1 MLVTH
6 RLPNSIDAVSPY
18 SVYLHM
24 LGGCCYSAAA
34 RSVNTNCLPMPA
46 SQPASQPAVDAV
58 DLGGRVYMTAAASA
72 AACNRI

>member
-6 RLPNSIDAVSPY
+6 GLPANSIDAVSPY

-46 SQPASQPAVDAV
+46 SQPCQPAVDAV
-58 DLGGRVYMTAAASA
+58 DLGGRVYMTAAA
-72 AACNRI
+72 CNRI